1 VHGDN
6 IGYVDVS
13 GVHNEEDGTVTFFAV
28 NRHGTESVD
37 VEVSL
42 EGFGP
47 ASVIDHQVMTH
58 ANLRAVNTG
67 ADPNQVAPSKGTG
80 AKVDGKVLSVKL
92 APYSYQMVRVKV

>member
-1 VHGDN
+1 
-6 IGYVDVS
+6 
-13 GVHNEEDGTVTFFAV
+13 
-28 NRHGTESVD
+28 
-37 VEVSL
+37 
-42 EGFGP
+42 
-47 ASVIDHQVMTH
+47 VIDHQVMTH